1 MAAFS
6 TGRSRAHCGETA
18 MGQGWSGA
26 ASDLVSRSIGSRI
39 ARVVRRPVWVCSE
52 SAAMSGAYY
61 QTSIEAVRRWHS
73 LSERRR
79 NHVVELYRSER
90 WRRYYTEDA
99 FRNLMREAIQDAESW
114 GRVLAD
120 MSGAAPA
127 AAKPPAV
134 TTPPVRSSAQ
144 RAA

>member
-1 MAAFS
+1 MN
-6 TGRSRAHCGETA
+6 G
-18 MGQGWSGA
+18 
-26 ASDLVSRSIGSRI
+26 V
-39 ARVVRRPVWVCSE
+39 
-52 SAAMSGAYY
+52 YY

-79 NHVVELYRSER
+79 NHIVELYRSER

-99 FRNLMREAIQDAESW
+99 FRNLMREAIQDSESW

-120 MSGAAPA
+120 MSGSAPA
-127 AAKPPAV
+127 AATALAAKALPPAK
-134 TTPPVRSSAQ
+134 PAQ